1 MCAACGAGLPKH
13 HIANANLMRNGA
25 DYAVY
30 LNTAQVRPAGC
41 LSQLKLAALHYYVQ
55 CMRYSARKK

>member
-1 MCAACGAGLPKH
+1 MQHAAAGLPKH

-30 LNTAQVRPAGC
+30 LNTAQVCPW
-41 LSQLKLAALHYYVQ
+41 LLLDAL
-55 CMRYSARKK
+55 CNPC